1 MTAGKGIIFN
11 IMRFSTEDGPGLRTT
26 IFLKGCPLACKW
38 CHNPESQHPLPEL
51 IFRPTYCIN
60 CGACVEVC
68 PQTAVR
74 MMPEGVVQNYECCLH
89 CGACVKACFTGARE
103 MVGRETTVA
112 QVMSEVMKDLAFY
125 EESGGGVTFGGGE
138 PFYQPEFLLALL
150 QACKK
155 EELSTAVDTS
165 GAVPAEAIR
174 KAAPF
179 TDLFLYDLKLLDE
192 VRHLSLV
199 GTSPDLILKNLRML
213 NDMGSRT
220 AVRMPY
226 IPGVNDGLDNLNKLG
241 NLLLSLSN
249 INSIELLPYHS
260 AGWRSITCWG
270 AARGHEDRQTQAENL
285 QRAKEVLSSY
295 GLDVTIR
302 GHES

>member
-1 MTAGKGIIFN
+1 
-11 IMRFSTEDGPGLRTT
+11 
-26 IFLKGCPLACKW
+26 
-38 CHNPESQHPLPEL
+38 
-51 IFRPTYCIN
+51 
-60 CGACVEVC
+60 
-68 PQTAVR
+68 
-74 MMPEGVVQNYECCLH
+74 
-89 CGACVKACFTGARE
+89 

-112 QVMSEVMKDLAFY
+112 QVMGEVMKDLAFY

-165 GAVPAEAIR
+165 GAVSTEAIR
-174 KAAPF
+174 KAAPL

-199 GTSPDLILKNLRML
+199 GTSPDLILKNLRTL

-220 AVRMPY
+220 VVRMPY
-226 IPGVNDGLDNLNKLG
+226 IPEVNDGLDNLNGLG
-241 NLLLSLSN
+241 NLLLSLPN
-249 INSIELLPYHS
+249 INSVELLPYHS
-260 AGWRSITCWG
+260 AGVEKYHLLG
-270 AARGHEDRQTQAENL
+270 RGPEVMKTSKPRPKNL

-302 GHES
+302 GYES